1 MLNIYWE
8 AGKFGINKYNDGC
21 MCSPLEDEDFI
32 DFLKQNKVICILSW
46 KLKMVI
52 LMPEKYQDLIQS
64 YRDGYLLAIQ
74 AKRNGA

>member
-8 AGKFGINKYNDGC
+8 AGKFGIDKCNNGY

-32 DFLKQNKVICILSW
+32 NFLKQNKVICILSW
-46 KLKMVI
+46 KLKMII

-64 YRDGYLLAIQ
+64 YRDGYLAAIQ
-74 AKRNGA
+74 AKRNRA